1 MLGNEFAVKVRSKAY
16 VAMPKLI
23 ADHLQVGCLKQFID
37 SECMP
42 QLVRVDAG
50 EFLFKPITLNRIPY
64 FPCFENMPPLKK
76 FGNACANAS
85 KF

>member
-1 MLGNEFAVKVRSKAY
+1 MLRNEFAVKVRSQAY

-42 QLVRVDAG
+42 QPERVDAG
-50 EFLFKPITLNRIPY
+50 EFLFKPILEKYHLFIFSALFRRR
-64 FPCFENMPPLKK
+64 
-76 FGNACANAS
+76 
-85 KF
+85 